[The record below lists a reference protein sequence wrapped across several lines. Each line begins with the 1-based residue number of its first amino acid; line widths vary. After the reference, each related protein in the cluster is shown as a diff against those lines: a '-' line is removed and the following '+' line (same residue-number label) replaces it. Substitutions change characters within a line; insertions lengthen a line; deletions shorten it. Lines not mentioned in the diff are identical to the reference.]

1 VFLTDIDAR
10 AAIKGSRDPLGL
22 AARRS
27 NGTWDIP
34 AKVPVELTGCIDS
47 KLVRELV
54 EKLLQGG
61 RETFELRRLKYGF

>member
-1 VFLTDIDAR
+1 MFLTDLDPR

-34 AKVPVELTGCIDS
+34 AEVPVEITGSIDF

-54 EKLLQGG
+54 EELLDG
-61 RETFELRRLKYGF
+61 RREAFELRRLKHGF